1 VDYPSAC
8 ELYLDGHDAK
18 LISRPRE
25 YAKPIVFRYSSV
37 SESSRAPFLFSPLV
51 VTGEKAILHLEL
63 IMDAT
68 R

>member
-1 VDYPSAC
+1 MEYPSVC
-8 ELYLDGHDAK
+8 ELYLDGHDAGWI
-18 LISRPRE
+18 LRRRAN
-25 YAKPIVFRYSSV
+25 AKPIVFQYGDV
-37 SESSRAPFLFSPLV
+37 SESSQAPFLFSPLV